1 MSYTRHG
8 HPIPGTPVPDG
19 PPPVRARCGGPRIC
33 QQCALE
39 VDPHT
44 PGRVCGHLT
53 EPVPPPMTFALPRR
67 AHRTEG
73 TLGQGR
79 CTLRFGHTGAHRA
92 VTDQPAHP
100 MLRYFEWEHLPVA
113 LQGVSRPFGELASAL
128 VDSLPD
134 GTERDAAL
142 RKLLEAKDAAVR
154 AALDLL

>member
-44 PGRVCGHLT
+44 PGRVCGRLT
-53 EPVPPPMTFALPRR
+53 EP
-67 AHRTEG
+67 EG